1 MTSVNTDQVGA
12 AVPLPRLAL
21 CPECRSEVKI
31 RADRKL
37 PKHDRQYGPDDPIYC
52 DSDGY
57 IITRCPGSERP
68 AGEPLEPT
76 FARWLWMQSKRR
88 DDDTNTLT
96 RFAAFQFRGCT
107 RSPRLTARDMEWT
120 TAEELHGRIHLIQLA
135 RAGTVDMN
143 PPMGKRHDWMCD
155 YLQQAAETYQRLIAS
170 PPGTQYV

>member
-1 MTSVNTDQVGA
+1 VNTDQVGV

-21 CPECRSEVKI
+21 CPECQSEVKI
-31 RADRKL
+31 RADRRL
-37 PKHDRQYGPDDPIYC
+37 PKHERQYGLDDSICC
-52 DSDGY
+52 DRDGY
-57 IITRCPGSERP
+57 VITRCPGSERV

-88 DDDTNTLT
+88 DDDINVLT

-143 PPMGKRHDWMCD
+143 PPMGRRHDWMCD
-155 YLQQAAETYQRLIAS
+155 YLQQAAETYQRLRAAGDERPS
-170 PPGTQYV
+170 GKG

>member
-1 MTSVNTDQVGA
+1 MTSVNTDQAGV

-21 CPECRSEVKI
+21 CPECQKEIKVRV
-31 RADRKL
+31 DRKL
-37 PKHDRQYGPDDPIYC
+37 PKHERQYGPDDPIYC

-88 DDDTNTLT
+88 DDDTNVLT

-107 RSPRLTARDMEWT
+107 RSPRSTARDMEWV
-120 TAEELHGRIHLIQLA
+120 TAGELHGRLHLIQLA
-135 RAGTVDMN
+135 RTGSPVKN
-143 PPMGKRHDWMCD
+143 PLTGEYCNWMCD
-155 YLQQAAETYQRLIAS
+155 YLQRAAEAYQQLREAA
-170 PPGTQYV
+170 GN